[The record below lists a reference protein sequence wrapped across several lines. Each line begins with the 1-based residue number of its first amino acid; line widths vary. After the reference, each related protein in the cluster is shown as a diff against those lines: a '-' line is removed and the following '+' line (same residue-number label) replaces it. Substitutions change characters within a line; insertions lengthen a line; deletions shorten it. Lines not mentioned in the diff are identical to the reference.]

1 MYSAFLFIE
10 YYTYSIIILVPD
22 IDKFGINILNMSLF
36 HDNTKVRNNLFLPM
50 KHFVSKRET
59 ICFKVRNR
67 CETLS
72 GRL

>member
-1 MYSAFLFIE
+1 MYSALLFIGH
-10 YYTYSIIILVPD
+10 YTYSIIILVPD
-22 IDKFGINILNMSLF
+22 VHKLAINTLIISLF
-36 HDNTKVRNNLFLPM
+36 RDSTKARNNLFLPM

-72 GRL
+72 RRL